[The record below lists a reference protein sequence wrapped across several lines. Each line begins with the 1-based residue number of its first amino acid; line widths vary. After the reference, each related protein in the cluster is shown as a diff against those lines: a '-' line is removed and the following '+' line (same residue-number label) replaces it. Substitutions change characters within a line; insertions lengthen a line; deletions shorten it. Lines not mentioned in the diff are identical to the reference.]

1 MDGAWVMVVDHES
14 TTAEIYTF
22 WHKLGLHGDLPIWP
36 VTLIAHSK
44 PWLSVLTIAAIVAGA
59 TLGAHCA
66 ARPRMTAAGSVI
78 TAPMSLTQGDCPA
91 APYFPNGIWVPLPAP
106 HRRHEERS

>member
-1 MDGAWVMVVDHES
+1 MGFGCRSPPPIGGMKSEVGPTRLAAAREVPAVRRAGAANRHDGDRPRPEGA
-14 TTAEIYTF
+14 
-22 WHKLGLHGDLPIWP
+22 
-36 VTLIAHSK
+36 
-44 PWLSVLTIAAIVAGA
+44 AAIVAGA
-59 TLGAHCA
+59 TLGAQCA
-66 ARPRMTAAGSVI
+66 ARPMMTAAGSVI